1 MDSQLFTRLI
11 AVVDIFI
18 NACPMGRLFFVVLA
32 MDIAKRFHRIIA
44 IYFQLQGRSVVK
56 AHDLAEQFDVSVR
69 TIYRD
74 MKALEQA
81 GIPIY
86 GEAGTGYSLSEGYK
100 LPPTSFTPQEIR
112 SLATSEKLMQKFV
125 DHELFSHFNTA
136 IGKIRSY
143 FRYSEKNSITLLE
156 ENVYMNAPKN
166 MFNEDVP
173 GALSMLFESISL
185 RRKIKMEYRALDRE
199 EPSVR
204 EIEPVGVYHE
214 GNFWYFLA
222 YCHLREDYRR
232 FRIDRIVRIWRTEE
246 PYERQ
251 HKPLRY
257 FLEQQEASKPTKV
270 VLSVDREVAKYLQYQ
285 RQYHGFIRE
294 EVQDDRI
301 IMHFQARDI
310 ELEFSRWY
318 MMFADRAAIIEPETL
333 KDKIREIVSN
343 IKI

>member
-1 MDSQLFTRLI
+1 
-11 AVVDIFI
+11 
-18 NACPMGRLFFVVLA
+18 

-56 AHDLAEQFDVSVR
+56 AQDLSEQFEVSVR

-100 LPPTSFTPQEIR
+100 LPPTSFTAQEIR

-143 FRYSEKNSITLLE
+143 FRYSEKNSITALE
-156 ENVYMNAPKN
+156 ENVYMNAPKH
-166 MFNEDVP
+166 MFNEAVP

-185 RRKIKMEYRALDRE
+185 RKKIKMEYRALDRQE
-199 EPSVR
+199 SATR
-204 EIEPVGVYHE
+204 QIEPVGVYHE

-222 YCHLREDYRR
+222 YCHLRKDYRR
-232 FRIDRIVRIWRTEE
+232 FRIDRIIQIWRTDE
-246 PYERQ
+246 PYGHQ
-251 HKPLRY
+251 HKPLRH
-257 FLEQQEASKPTKV
+257 FLEQKEAPKMTTV
-270 VLSVDREVAKYLQYQ
+270 IISVDKEIARYIQYQ
-285 RQYHGFIRE
+285 RQYHGFIKE
-294 EVQDDRI
+294 ELIGDQF
-301 IMHFQARDI
+301 IMHFRARDI
-310 ELEFSRWY
+310 DNEFARWY
-318 MMFADRAAIIEPETL
+318 LMFADRASIIEPQAL
-333 KDKIREIVSN
+333 KDTIRQIVAN

>member
-1 MDSQLFTRLI
+1 
-11 AVVDIFI
+11 
-18 NACPMGRLFFVVLA
+18 

-56 AHDLAEQFDVSVR
+56 AQDLSEQFEVSVR

-100 LPPTSFTPQEIR
+100 LPPTSFTAQEIR

-143 FRYSEKNSITLLE
+143 FRYSEKNSITALE
-156 ENVYMNAPKN
+156 ENVYMNAPKH
-166 MFNEDVP
+166 MFNEAVP

-185 RRKIKMEYRALDRE
+185 RKKIKMEYRALDRQE
-199 EPSVR
+199 SATR
-204 EIEPVGVYHE
+204 QIEPVGVYHE

-222 YCHLREDYRR
+222 YCHLR
-232 FRIDRIVRIWRTEE
+232 
-246 PYERQ
+246 
-251 HKPLRY
+251 
-257 FLEQQEASKPTKV
+257 
-270 VLSVDREVAKYLQYQ
+270 
-285 RQYHGFIRE
+285 
-294 EVQDDRI
+294 
-301 IMHFQARDI
+301 
-310 ELEFSRWY
+310 
-318 MMFADRAAIIEPETL
+318 
-333 KDKIREIVSN
+333 KD
-343 IKI
+343 

>member
-1 MDSQLFTRLI
+1 
-11 AVVDIFI
+11 
-18 NACPMGRLFFVVLA
+18 MGRLFFVCLA

-56 AHDLAEQFDVSVR
+56 AQDLAEQFDVSMR

-100 LPPTSFTPQEIR
+100 LPPTSFTAQEIR

-136 IGKIRSY
+136 IAKIRSY

-156 ENVYMNAPKN
+156 ENVHMSAPRY

-185 RRKIKMEYRALDRE
+185 QKKIKMEYRALDRQ
-199 EPSVR
+199 EPSLR

-232 FRIDRIVRIWRTEE
+232 FRIDRIIKIWRSED

-251 HKPLRY
+251 HKPLSY
-257 FLEQQEASKPTKV
+257 FLAQKEAPKPTKV
-270 VLSVDREVAKYLQYQ
+270 VLSVDKHIARYLQYQ
-285 RQYHGFIRE
+285 RQYHGFTKE
-294 EVQDDRI
+294 ETNGDQI

-310 ELEFSRWY
+310 ELEFARWY
-318 MMFADRAAIIEPETL
+318 MMFADHASILEPEAL
-333 KDKIREIVSN
+333 KDTVRKIVSN